1 MRNLKI
7 LLKVVGAIQVVLG
20 LLYLF
25 APAFFLET
33 IGHSVPEDDI
43 FYPLGMLAA
52 RFLGYGIAFIY
63 ISRDPLVHRL
73 WISVMIFIQL
83 IDLAVGVFYT
93 ATDAVALSDSF
104 FPMFN
109 ATWIAALLYI
119 WRPRPEEAKLDRAN
133 VTTFESQSSS
143 GT

>member
-7 LLKVVGAIQVVLG
+7 LLRLVGTIQIVLG

-25 APAFFLET
+25 APTFLLES

-52 RFLGYGIAFIY
+52 RFLAYGAAFIY
-63 ISRDPLVHRL
+63 IARDPVQHRL
-73 WISVMIFIQL
+73 WITMMIFIQL
-83 IDLAVGVFYT
+83 IDLGVGVFYT
-93 ATDAVALSDSF
+93 ATDAVALSDSL

-109 ATWIAALLYI
+109 ATWIAGLLYL
-119 WRPRPEEAKLDRAN
+119 WQPRP
-133 VTTFESQSSS
+133 VTAPEPARSI
-143 GT
+143 